1 MLLLRYVFFVLVE
14 CFFGIIWRL
23 ISIMLELNRSRLLV
37 QRNIVLDQ
45 IQELLSQEHPVILQ
59 VRTILRDGSIC
70 TSIPVF

>member
-1 MLLLRYVFFVLVE
+1 
-14 CFFGIIWRL
+14 
-23 ISIMLELNRSRLLV
+23 MLELNRSRLLV